1 MKISHIEPVR
11 LVEGLDRNHSRSYRL
26 WESAGHTLLKEY
38 QIDPKLIPQLFQEI
52 EAQLLADPTGANR
65 TMLGKGKD
73 SAVAVNKAWED
84 LKGQI
89 QNSGPVQGFDKK
101 VSDLLSKIGAGSSD
115 PELGGK
121 VSGWAEG
128 YRKFAKEHP
137 IMQGAIYAALIA
149 VLGLSGAGIGG
160 AAALGL
166 LKMADKLIQGERASS
181 AAYSGA
187 KTGAM
192 AYAASNLL
200 GGQAPETSQQFPVD
214 SSIGQN
220 LPTDVVTPPGV
231 TSYTIEPGDTL
242 SDIAKKMNVSVDE
255 LMKANDG
262 ATHYMSN
269 HDPDLDKFTN
279 IDAMGGQ
286 TGPQD
291 YDVTQYTNPKITN
304 PDVLSP
310 GQQINIPDATGHD
323 IYQAG
328 EHGPTGLAQNTT
340 DRIGTG
346 EFTDS
351 AISRAQQAK
360 WDDIANAAKDTGAEA
375 AKGAAGGA
383 QQAIANRAAAA
394 TDSASDIA
402 ALAADQAGG
411 GVTDIDTLKQGIAG
425 NSDAAQAATNTDAA
439 SAMSSQSD
447 ATVNTA
453 TDFTSQGAPA
463 GQAGSSYAGGG
474 SDAAAAAGDTT
485 SNAADAAGE
494 TAKAAS
500 EVTMKSAQ
508 EAARAATSRLADAAP
523 GSMGK
528 SAAEQMLQQDLHKAV
543 TDAVTSGKLGNP
555 TDLNFTSRISDF
567 VNEYVA
573 ENGKLV
579 KEVSGK
585 QIGGTMQQILRSTG
599 ELAGKAAAG
608 GTGSSEF
615 VRGALVREYFDP
627 HETVRMWALKESLGR
642 HRGGLR
648 LTEAG
653 VQQLFR
659 LVTSRSLNEGIM
671 DTLKGAAG
679 KVSDKLKQTGKN
691 LTNKVTADKLNKA
704 WAKTDNSPDS
714 EVITK
719 MMLDMGVP
727 QPVIDAAFTKLGIKD
742 PGAATGASAAKAA
755 DAQIVGKGGSKFN
768 QETGKPFTSQADADA
783 QDDEIAA
790 ARASQKSA
798 TAAPA
803 AGGSQFVKDLVAGY
817 MALSAAERAE
827 IMKELDS
834 AIAMNDNPNLVKGMN
849 ENKRHKKAVK

>member
-1 MKISHIEPVR
+1 MKISHIEPVK

-26 WESAGHTLLKEY
+26 WESAGHAILKEY

-52 EAQLLADPTGANR
+52 EAGLLADPTGANR

-73 SAVAVNKAWED
+73 TAVAVNNAWED
-84 LKGQI
+84 LKSQI
-89 QNSGPVQGFDKK
+89 QKSGPVQGFDKK

-166 LKMADKLIQGERASS
+166 LKMADKLIQGDRASS

-192 AYAASNLL
+192 AYAASSLL

-214 SSIGQN
+214 PSIGQN
-220 LPTDVVTPPGV
+220 LPADIVAPPGV

-269 HDPDLDKFTN
+269 HDPDMDKFTN
-279 IDAMGGQ
+279 VDAMGNQ

-291 YDVTQYTNPKITN
+291 YDVTKYTNPKIDN

-310 GQQINIPDATGHD
+310 GQQINIPSATGSD
-323 IYQAG
+323 IYQG
-328 EHGPTGLAQNTT
+328 GTGLAQNTT
-340 DRIGTG
+340 DRIASG

-360 WDDIANAAKDTGAEA
+360 WDALAKAGMDTGSEA
-375 AKGAAGGA
+375 AKGAAGGV

-402 ALAADQAGG
+402 SLAADQAGG

-425 NSDAAQAATNTDAA
+425 NSDAAQAATNTDGA

-447 ATVNTA
+447 ATVKTA
-453 TDFTSQGAPA
+453 TDFTSQGAPQ
-463 GQAGSSYAGGG
+463 GQAASGYAP
-474 SDAAAAAGDTT
+474 SADTAADTATNASDTT
-485 SNAADAAGE
+485 SKAADATKAAQSGKVPEYDGPPDMSDPKDVYNKELASAQRAQIRAGIDPNTPE
-494 TAKAAS
+494 AQEVAKASARLS
-500 EVTMKSAQ
+500 MK
-508 EAARAATSRLADAAP
+508 DAIR
-523 GSMGK
+523 
-528 SAAEQMLQQDLHKAV
+528 H
-543 TDAVTSGKLGNP
+543 
-555 TDLNFTSRISDF
+555 
-567 VNEYVA
+567 NEYL
-573 ENGKLV
+573 KSLPP
-579 KEVSGK
+579 
-585 QIGGTMQQILRSTG
+585 
-599 ELAGKAAAG
+599 
-608 GTGSSEF
+608 
-615 VRGALVREYFDP
+615 GAKPWTPPDGMVYESKYQYIDP

-642 HRGGLR
+642 RRGGLR

-671 DTLKGAAG
+671 DTLKSAAS
-679 KVSDKLKQTGKN
+679 KVGDKLKQTGKN

-704 WAKTDNSPDS
+704 WVKDGSSPDS

-742 PGAATGASAAKAA
+742 PGAATGADAAK
-755 DAQIVGKGGSKFN
+755 DAGVPGGLA
-768 QETGKPFTSQADADA
+768 G
-783 QDDEIAA
+783 
-790 ARASQKSA
+790 ASQGPA
-798 TAAPA
+798 A

-817 MALSAAERAE
+817 MALSAADRAE
-827 IMKELDS
+827 IMKELDI
-834 AIAMNDNPNLVKGMN
+834 AIDVSSNSNLVKGMN
-849 ENKRHKKAVK
+849 ENKRRKKKAVQ

>member
-242 SDIAKKMNVSVDE
+242 SDIAKKMNVSVDD

-474 SDAAAAAGDTT
+474 S
-485 SNAADAAGE
+485 NAADAATN
-494 TAKAAS
+494 TATDTA
-500 EVTMKSAQ
+500 TN
-508 EAARAATSRLADAAP
+508 AATQAANSATSSLANIPP
-523 GSMGK
+523 GSITK
-528 SAAEQMLQQDLHKAV
+528 SAAEKMFEKDLLKSMSDAIKSGQFGDPTTPGYTLKIDHFVGDYIHKNAELVQQA
-543 TDAVTSGKLGNP
+543 SGKALSG
-555 TDLNFTSRISDF
+555 TSEKLIQMK
-567 VNEYVA
+567 A
-573 ENGKLV
+573 ELIGK
-579 KEVSGK
+579 K
-585 QIGGTMQQILRSTG
+585 I
-599 ELAGKAAAG
+599 AAG
-608 GTGSSEF
+608 LDGASGTANF

-704 WAKTDNSPDS
+704 WAKADNSPDS

-742 PGAATGASAAKAA
+742 PGAATGASATKAAGGTDAAKAA
-755 DAQIVGKGGSKFN
+755 GGTDAAK
-768 QETGKPFTSQADADA
+768 
-783 QDDEIAA
+783 
-790 ARASQKSA
+790 
-798 TAAPA
+798 A
-803 AGGSQFVKDLVAGY
+803 AGGTGAVDPAASQFVKDLVAGY
-817 MALSAAERAE
+817 MALTPQDRAE